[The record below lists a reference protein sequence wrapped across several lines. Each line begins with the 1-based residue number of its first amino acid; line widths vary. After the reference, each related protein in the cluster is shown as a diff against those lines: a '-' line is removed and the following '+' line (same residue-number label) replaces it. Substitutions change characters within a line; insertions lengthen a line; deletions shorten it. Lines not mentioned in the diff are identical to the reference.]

1 LTFRWFFD
9 EGRHHLIRIRGVGKR
24 DIKDQAT
31 FMGSLFGVVALAEH
45 HEPLHA
51 PRRSAQFFATQLIN
65 LIPIAFSSK
74 LHLLSIVKNSF
85 ILHNTDN
92 EDV

>member
-1 LTFRWFFD
+1 
-9 EGRHHLIRIRGVGKR
+9 
-24 DIKDQAT
+24 
-31 FMGSLFGVVALAEH
+31 MGSLFGVVAQAEH

-51 PRRSAQFFATQLIN
+51 PRRSAQVIAPQLIN
-65 LIPIAFSSK
+65 LISIAFSSN
-74 LHLLSIVKNSF
+74 LHLLSIVKNSY